1 MASVINI
8 GADNA
13 SDQFYRYK
21 MPKLQARIEGRGN
34 GIKTNVVNNVE
45 VAKALERPPDYL
57 VKFYGCELGAQTK
70 YDKKSGTSIVNGAHD
85 TSKLCELLETFI
97 KKYVQCYSCGNPE
110 TVVKIRKDNIFLKCK
125 ACGSVS
131 DVDMRHR
138 LNTYILKNPPEDKI
152 SKAEK
157 KVKKQEKEK
166 GISAAIESNDKD
178 EKKKKKKDKDGKKK
192 KKDADEEGSNE
203 GSADA
208 DDDDDGGD
216 DEVVW
221 MTDTSEEAAKAR
233 AQEQLTAAMASIVT
247 QGNIEAEAAE
257 RRKREEKRLAEEEAA
272 RLAEEERKRAEEEAA
287 AKEAAELAANPV
299 LRIRKFIA
307 GADSAA
313 NIAAELKTVDVQ
325 GGHIGRMRVL
335 YEALFGDLDEG
346 VKVAGQVKARKDI
359 LLAAGSDTAMQLA
372 QLVALEYLLGTA
384 IPARIK
390 EVAMVLKVLYDEDIV
405 EEALIL
411 GWYQRADAGKVLGIE
426 PEAAAAVRAVA
437 KPLVEWLQEAESEE
451 ESSDDDE
458 E

>member
-85 TSKLCELLETFI
+85 TSKLCELLESFI

-125 ACGSVS
+125 ACGAVS

-166 GISAAIESNDKD
+166 GISAAIENNDKD

-192 KKDADEEGSNE
+192 KKDGDEEGSNE

-208 DDDDDGGD
+208 DDDEDEE

-257 RRKREEKRLAEEEAA
+257 RRKREEKRLAEEAAA
-272 RLAEEERKRAEEEAA
+272 REAEEERKRAEEEAA

-299 LRIRKFIA
+299 LRLRKFIA
-307 GADSAA
+307 AGNSAA
-313 NIAAELKTVDVQ
+313 DVAAELKTVDVV
-325 GGHIGRMRVL
+325 GGHVGRMRVL

-346 VKVAGQVKARKDI
+346 VKLAAQVKARKDI
-359 LLAAGSDTAMQLA
+359 LTTAGGDTAMQLA
-372 QLVALEYLLGTA
+372 QLVALEYLLGVAT
-384 IPARIK
+384 PARIK
-390 EVAMVLKVLYDEDIV
+390 EVAMVLKVFYDEDIV
-405 EEALIL
+405 EEALIV
-411 GWYQRADAGKVLGIE
+411 GWYGRVDAAKVLGVD
-426 PEAAAAVRAVA
+426 PSTAAAVRAVA

-451 ESSDDDE
+451 ESDE
-458 E
+458 DE